1 MALNSVLKVVTIWL
15 VGFTHLTSGHKNDY
29 KGCIT
34 ENLSEVVKAIRI
46 TNNNNNHHQSWVKPL
61 TTHAHLDVAYI
72 TPQGTYNIM
81 CTVHF
86 NIPDVRHNFIITL
99 SVDDKT
105 FTNITVLVPELG
117 NNCSKTFTI
126 SHQTL
131 YLRSYNN
138 TVQWTNCTT
147 DNTTVNSTLTSSSTS
162 TASSTTTASSTPVS
176 TSTAAT
182 PPTVSNTNKVLAACV
197 VLFLIALVGSV
208 YGFFTRYRYQQLLL
222 QKGPTTDPETR
233 DNEYEEWNEK
243 WKMQPVTSGSNEE
256 HSSDISPLKVIQRPG
271 SAHDSENSLY
281 GVI

>member
-34 ENLSEVVKAIRI
+34 ENLSEVGKTIRI
-46 TNNNNNHHQSWVKPL
+46 TNNNNQSWVKPL
-61 TTHAHLDVAYI
+61 TTPALLDVAYI

-86 NIPDVRHNFIITL
+86 NIPDVWHNFIITR
-99 SVDDKT
+99 SVDDKN
-105 FTNITVLVPELG
+105 FTNITVLVPELV
-117 NNCSKTFTI
+117 NNCSKKFTTF
-126 SHQTL
+126 HPTL
-131 YLRSYNN
+131 YLRSHNN
-138 TVQWTNCTT
+138 TVQWINCTT
-147 DNTTVNSTLTSSSTS
+147 DNTTASSTSTSSSTS
-162 TASSTTTASSTPVS
+162 TASSTTTASTPVS
-176 TSTAAT
+176 TTSTAAT
-182 PPTVSNTNKVLAACV
+182 PPTLSNTNKVLAACV
-197 VLFLIALVGSV
+197 VLFLIALVASV

-256 HSSDISPLKVIQRPG
+256 HSSDISPLKVTQRRG